1 MKHDASFGVLT
12 GNNIAARPLK
22 AGSVIF
28 REGEE
33 AHELFVIKSGQVRI
47 QFGNRTITELSAD
60 DIFGEMALIDN
71 EPRSATAVAVTDVE
85 LVAVSEQQFL
95 FLVSQT
101 PYFALKVMRVLAQRL
116 RATNKTFG

>member
-12 GNNIAARPLK
+12 GNNIAAQPLK

-47 QFGNRTITELSAD
+47 QIGNRTITELSAD
-60 DIFGEMALIDN
+60 DILE
-71 EPRSATAVAVTDVE
+71 RW
-85 LVAVSEQQFL
+85 
-95 FLVSQT
+95 
-101 PYFALKVMRVLAQRL
+101 R
-116 RATNKTFG
+116 